1 MLLKWII
8 YIVFLVHREEIE
20 LRILDYLSDEGL
32 ITVFENNAENNI
44 ELIEDFVKN
53 LSLKFRFQLNEYLG
67 IMDSLSD
74 NKLLIIKEH
83 SCFLLC

>member
-1 MLLKWII
+1 MNVFTIFFRLNDNISFLLLKWII

-53 LSLKFRFQLNEYLG
+53 LSL
-67 IMDSLSD
+67 ISVS
-74 NKLLIIKEH
+74 IK
-83 SCFLLC
+83 